1 MKMRFNGAVIF
12 NIFLVLVFAAVII
25 VSLGYSYRARLTPLV
40 IGIPGLLVTVIT
52 LFFELKKSIIK
63 HDPSDEE
70 QSAAALEKSK
80 NKEKVRK
87 EIIALSWLAGLFILI
102 YVVGFIIAIP
112 IYLFLYLKVK
122 SDEKLV
128 FSSLFSLITWGA
140 LYVFFV
146 LILHIPLY
154 PGIIIDKFF

>member
-1 MKMRFNGAVIF
+1 MKMRINGAVVF

-52 LFFELKKSIIK
+52 LVFELRKSMIK
-63 HDPSDEE
+63 QDPSAVD
-70 QSAAALEKSK
+70 QSAAATEKSK

-87 EIIALSWLAGLFILI
+87 EIIAFSWLTGLFLLI

-112 IYLFLYLKVK
+112 IYLFLYLKIK
-122 SDEKLV
+122 SQEKLV
-128 FSSLFSLITWGA
+128 FSGLFSLISWGA
-140 LYVFFV
+140 LYGFFG

-154 PGIIIDKFF
+154 PGIIVDKFF